1 MLGVMRQTERQ
12 AAGAPRKRR
21 GPKKVTPEYLERAAL
36 FYLDRYAAPAGHLRR
51 LLLAKVAR
59 SARVHGTDPE
69 AGAAAVEALI
79 GRLTRAGLLD
89 DAAYAAARTRS
100 LRRRGASAYGIR
112 GKLAAKGVAPELIE
126 RALAALDEESAEPE
140 LAAALAFARR
150 RRLGPYRPAEARGD
164 HRDRDLAALGRQ
176 GFNVE
181 TARKVI
187 DAEDVGELADEAG
200 GRWPELGDR

>member
-1 MLGVMRQTERQ
+1 MLAAMTESGQRT
-12 AAGAPRKRR
+12 RKRR
-21 GPKKVTPEYLERAAL
+21 GPKKATPAYLEKAAL

-51 LLLAKVAR
+51 LLLAKVTR
-59 SARVHGTDPE
+59 SARVHGTDPQD
-69 AGAAAVEALI
+69 GAAAVEALI

-100 LRRRGASAYGIR
+100 LRRRGASAFGIR
-112 GKLAAKGVAPELIE
+112 GKLAGKGVAPELIE
-126 RALAALDEESAEPE
+126 HALAAADQESDQPE

-150 RRLGPYRPAEARGD
+150 RRLGPHRPAAARAD

-176 GFNVE
+176 GYAWE

-187 DAEDVGELADEAG
+187 DAEDLAVLAEEAG
-200 GRWPELGDR
+200 GPGSGHD